1 MEKRVSFYDIED
13 LIERMDDENLTFDY
27 PIQRA
32 DGQWDK
38 SQKALLI
45 DSVLRGYLLPQLYIV
60 KEDKEDFSPM
70 SVLDGKQRLTVLR
83 DFAQDKFALPKD
95 MKDIVITDVSFD
107 EENKPIKEEK
117 VYKVAGKKFSKL
129 DPELQKKFK
138 RYKID
143 VVLLAGFT
151 DEEIE
156 EQFYR
161 LNNGCTFTKAQKA
174 NVKLG
179 TEMAEKIEEIE
190 QCDFF
195 VNRAHFTK
203 TQVKHGEIKTCV
215 LQTMMLL
222 SDFEY
227 KNFGGNEVL
236 RFTKGLNE
244 NPDYG
249 LIERTKEL
257 YDKLFCVLPD
267 YDKELDK
274 NLKKINIPIIIKNM
288 DMVDKMETVIPDKK
302 YEKFLL
308 DWFIEGMI
316 CSGYIGYCGQG
327 STSKEKVRGRIS
339 LMREF
344 LDTFVEDLDMSA

>member
-1 MEKRVSFYDIED
+1 MEKRISFYDIED

-27 PIQRA
+27 IIQRA

-45 DSVLRGYLLPQLYIV
+45 DSVLKGYIIPHVYIV
-60 KEDKEDFSPM
+60 KDGTEDFSSM

-83 DFAQDKFALPKD
+83 DFAQDKFVLPKD
-95 MKDIVITDVSFD
+95 MKDIAITDVSFD
-107 EENKPIKEEK
+107 KENNPTKEEK
-117 VYKVAGKKFSKL
+117 VYKVAGKKFSRL

-195 VNRAHFTK
+195 ENRAHFTK
-203 TQVKHGEIKTCV
+203 TQVKHGEIKTCI

-222 SDFEY
+222 SGFEF

-236 RFTKGLNE
+236 RFAKQLNE
-244 NPDYG
+244 NPDYE
-249 LIERTKEL
+249 LINRTKEL
-257 YDKLFCVLPD
+257 FDKLFCVLPD
-267 YDKELDK
+267 YDRELDK

-288 DMVDKMETVIPDKK
+288 DSIDKMDIKISDIK
-302 YEKFLL
+302 YEEFLL
-308 DWFIEGMI
+308 DWFTDGMI

-327 STSKEKVRGRIS
+327 STSKTKVTKRIS
-339 LMREF
+339 AMKNYLN
-344 LDTFVEDLDMSA
+344 TFVEDLNMSA

>member
-1 MEKRVSFYDIED
+1 MEKRISFYDIED
-13 LIERMDDENLTFDY
+13 FIERMNNGNLTFDY

-45 DSVLRGYLLPQLYIV
+45 DSVLKGYIIPHVYIV
-60 KEDKEDFSPM
+60 KDGTEDFSPM
-70 SVLDGKQRLTVLR
+70 SVLDGKQRLTTLY
-83 DFAQDKFALPKD
+83 DFAKDKFALPKD
-95 MKDIVITDVSFD
+95 MDDIVIIKYTHDTDKNAIKD
-107 EENKPIKEEK
+107 EKI
-117 VYKVAGKKFSKL
+117 YKVAGKKFSDL
-129 DPELQKKFK
+129 DPALKRIFNKF
-138 RYKID
+138 KID

-179 TEMAEKIEEIE
+179 TEMAERIEEIE

-195 VNRAHFTK
+195 ENRACFTK
-203 TQVKHGEIKTCV
+203 TQIKHGEIKTCI

-236 RFTKGLNE
+236 RFAKGLNE

-249 LIERTKEL
+249 LIGRTKEL

-274 NLKKINIPIIIKNM
+274 NLKKINIPIIIKNI
-288 DMVDKMETVIPDKK
+288 DMVDKMETVISDKK
-302 YEKFLL
+302 YEEFLL

-316 CSGYIGYCGQG
+316 CSGYTEYCGQG

-339 LMREF
+339 LMRKS